1 MGVELSFFL
10 RPTCAVRAG
19 GKWEGQFLGSYILP
33 CLFFWMETQALVLYI
48 STLSFLLTFLYFD
61 FLLFHWVFIWQG
73 LKELPCLPLTGVSS
87 LPLICVLGVYLLLSF
102 PVLLTCSFLS
112 FIFTLH
118 ILLVSSLLFPPPKSA
133 CQCRRHK
140 RCGFSPWVGKILW
153 RREWQST
160 QYSWLKKP
168 LDRAA
173 WKAAIVLQRTELDWS
188 NLVYSSMQQLM

>member
-1 MGVELSFFL
+1 MGVELSFLL
-10 RPTCAVRAG
+10 RPTCTVRVG

-33 CLFFWMETQALVLYI
+33 CLFFWMETQALVLYV

-87 LPLICVLGVYLLLSF
+87 LPLICVLGMYLLLSF

-112 FIFTLH
+112 LIFTLH
-118 ILLVSSLLFPPPKSA
+118 ILLVSSLLFPPPESA

-140 RCGFSPWVGKILW
+140 RCGFSPRVGKNPWSRKWHPTPVSLLGESHGQ
-153 RREWQST
+153 RSLVD
-160 QYSWLKKP
+160 YSP
-168 LDRAA
+168 
-173 WKAAIVLQRTELDWS
+173 
-188 NLVYSSMQQLM
+188 